1 MNEDQVAYWN
11 GEAGAKW
18 TAHQDILDL
27 TLAPLGLAAVAAAA
41 PAAGEKVLD
50 IGCGCGATT
59 LELGRLV
66 GPGGAVLGA
75 DISAPMVA
83 RAQQRGAAAGN
94 ITVLEADAASHAFAA
109 GAHDLAFSRF
119 GVMFFEDPTL
129 AFRNI
134 RRALKPSGRLGFVC
148 WRGVKENIWVTS
160 GLEVALRHVPRPEPT
175 DPTAPGPFAFADP
188 TRVEGILEAAGFT
201 QITATPFDADLMLG
215 GEGGPEAAAEFTLE
229 IGPVGRLLADA
240 GAEVKQRVRDEL
252 VARYRE
258 MTDARGHVLAKAAV
272 WIVTAKAAS

>member
-11 GEAGAKW
+11 GDAGTKW
-18 TAHQDILDL
+18 AAHQDILDL
-27 TLAPLGLAAVAAAA
+27 TLEPLGLAAVAAAA
-41 PAAGEKVLD
+41 PSTGEKILD

-75 DISAPMVA
+75 DISTPMVA
-83 RAQQRGAAAGN
+83 LAQQRAASAGN
-94 ITVLEADAASHAFAA
+94 ISVLVADAAAHGFAP
-109 GAHDLAFSRF
+109 GHYDLAFSRF

-134 RRALKPSGRLGFVC
+134 RKALKPSGRLSFVC

-175 DPTAPGPFAFADP
+175 DPLAPGPFAFADP
-188 TRVEGILEAAGFT
+188 ARVEEILGAAGFT
-201 QITATPFDADLMLG
+201 QIKATPFDADLMLG
-215 GEGGPEAAAEFTLE
+215 GKGGPDSAAEFTLE
-229 IGPVGRLLADA
+229 IGPVGRLLAEA
-240 GAEVKQRVRDEL
+240 SAATKQQVREEL

-258 MTDARGHVLAKAAV
+258 MTNAQGHVLAKAAV
-272 WIVTAKAAS
+272 WIVTAQASA